1 MAEDIAI
8 SVNDVSKMYKLY
20 DNPMDRLKESLGL
33 SRKKKYKELW
43 HENPPKWLKL
53 LKCRITRYKPK
64 GNPYNLNFSFEIPK
78 TEVEKLNQ
86 ILLGIERKQAYKENT
101 DNLVNT
107 TRILSEWRK
116 QNYEN

>member
-1 MAEDIAI
+1 MNKRI
-8 SVNDVSKMYKLY
+8 
-20 DNPMDRLKESLGL
+20 
-33 SRKKKYKELW
+33 RKKKYKELW

-53 LKCRITRYKPK
+53 LKCRITR
-64 GNPYNLNFSFEIPK
+64 YNLNFSFEIPK

-107 TRILSEWRK
+107 TRILSEGRK
-116 QNYEN
+116 QNCEN

>member
-1 MAEDIAI
+1 MNKRI
-8 SVNDVSKMYKLY
+8 
-20 DNPMDRLKESLGL
+20 
-33 SRKKKYKELW
+33 RKKKYKELW

-64 GNPYNLNFSFEIPK
+64 GNQYNLNFSFEIPK

-116 QNYEN
+116 QNCEN

>member
-1 MAEDIAI
+1 MNKRI
-8 SVNDVSKMYKLY
+8 
-20 DNPMDRLKESLGL
+20 
-33 SRKKKYKELW
+33 RKKKYKELW
-43 HENPPKWLKL
+43 HENPPKWFKL
-53 LKCRITRYKPK
+53 LKCRITRYQPK

-107 TRILSEWRK
+107 TRILSEGRK
-116 QNYEN
+116 QNCEN

>member
-53 LKCRITRYKPK
+53 LKCRITRYKSK
-64 GNPYNLNFSFEIPK
+64 GNPYNLNFSFEISK

-86 ILLGIERKQAYKENT
+86 ILLGIERNHGDLQKQTKNF
-101 DNLVNT
+101 
-107 TRILSEWRK
+107 
-116 QNYEN
+116 

>member
-1 MAEDIAI
+1 MESAHRTGSKD
-8 SVNDVSKMYKLY
+8 NDVSW
-20 DNPMDRLKESLGL
+20 NS
-33 SRKKKYKELW
+33 
-43 HENPPKWLKL
+43 
-53 LKCRITRYKPK
+53 
-64 GNPYNLNFSFEIPK
+64 NFSFEIPK

-116 QNYEN
+116 QNCEN